1 MDLIGEKVDR
11 QNYFSVGYDNISK
24 SYILEQIITYVGCF
38 SRYFKISKEQYEW
51 FESHRDHLTALSD
64 DFFTQNIRHPQFFFS
79 EYPIENTDEQNKLLS
94 VYEKSI
100 LTQNTPL
107 VLKNKILD
115 LQREID
121 KAERLVNT
129 QRAMDLNQCRIRL
142 EVMLQR
148 LSDGSLSGW
157 GEDLTG
163 VIRKIKSLSATTG
176 LCHSAAELEK
186 FYHHVW
192 YKE

>member
-1 MDLIGEKVDR
+1 M
-11 QNYFSVGYDNISK
+11 
-24 SYILEQIITYVGCF
+24 GCF

-64 DFFTQNIRHPQFFFS
+64 DFFIQNIRHPQFFFS

-192 YKE
+192 HKE